1 MIRSWQIAKVAVI
14 GFWQLARS
22 ERWALA
28 AATAAHLDLVLEALL
43 IAVAIGVPLGV
54 LACRSR
60 GAERVVL
67 GLANV
72 LQTVPSL
79 ALLGFLLIVFRGT
92 IGKPPALAA
101 LVIYSLL
108 PIIKN
113 TILGL
118 RGIDPGVAEA
128 AVGMGMTPWQRLSLV
143 EMPLAVPVVL
153 GGVRVATVSA
163 VGMATIAA
171 AIGAKGLGGYI
182 YRGVSLSDTRL
193 ILLGSLPAALLALAC
208 DAALGEIERA
218 LDPTRPRNSRVRTA
232 LATLAVAGLLGVAG
246 WGAWS
251 DWPSR
256 DRGATGVVIGS
267 KDGSEMILLGHML
280 ADLVEA
286 ETGLTVDRRFNL
298 GGTLVCFNALR
309 QGGLDV
315 YVEYTGT
322 ALTTI
327 LKEPPDNDPK
337 RVRDRVRVALARR
350 DRVTCLDPFGFENSF
365 AILMRR
371 SEAKRLGLKT
381 ISDLTRHAAEIRP
394 GFGPEFMNRPDGYPG
409 LVRAYGLKF
418 GHAPREMDRN
428 LLYQAL
434 SRGSIDLAAGDST
447 DGRVVAYDLVV
458 LEDDRRYFPPYEAVP
473 LVRAEA
479 LRRHPRLRAALESL
493 AGTIT
498 AETMR
503 ALNHE
508 VDGKHRDAAEV
519 AREFLKS
526 RRPTAK

>member
-1 MIRSWQIAKVAVI
+1 MT
-14 GFWQLARS
+14 GFWELARS

-43 IAVAIGVPLGV
+43 IAVAIGVPLGIV
-54 LACRSR
+54 AVRSR

-128 AVGMGMTPWQRLSLV
+128 AVGMGMTPWQRLRIV
-143 EMPLAVPVVL
+143 ELPLAVPVVL
-153 GGVRVATVSA
+153 GGVRVATVAA

-171 AIGAKGLGGYI
+171 AIGAKGLGSYI

-193 ILLGSLPAALLALAC
+193 ILLGSVPAALLALAC

-218 LDPTRPRNSRVRTA
+218 LDPTRARTSRLRTI
-232 LATLAVAGLLGVAG
+232 LATLAIVALLAVAS
-246 WGAWS
+246 WGAWL

-256 DRGATGVVIGS
+256 SRVAGSTVVIGS
-267 KDGSEMILLGHML
+267 KDGAEMILLGHML

-286 ETGLTVDRRFNL
+286 ETPLTVDRRFNL
-298 GGTLVCFNALR
+298 GGTLVCFNALK
-309 QGGLDV
+309 QGGLDA

-327 LKEPPDNDPK
+327 LKEPPENDPV
-337 RVRDRVRVALARR
+337 RVRAWVQKALSER
-350 DRVTCLDPFGFENSF
+350 DGVTCLEPFGFENTF
-365 AILMRR
+365 AILMRKA
-371 SEAKRLGLKT
+371 EARRLGIKT
-381 ISDLTRHAAEIRP
+381 ISDLARHASEIRP

-409 LVRAYGLKF
+409 LSQAYGLKF
-418 GHAPREMDRN
+418 GEIPREMDRN

-434 SRGSIDLAAGDST
+434 ARGSIDVAAGDST
-447 DGRVVAYDLVV
+447 DGRVASLDLVV
-458 LEDDRRYFPPYEAVP
+458 LDDDRRYFPPYEALP
-473 LVRAEA
+473 LVRTET
-479 LRRHPRLRAALESL
+479 LQHQPMLRAALDRL
-493 AGTIT
+493 AGAIS

-508 VDGKHRDAAEV
+508 VDGKHRDPAEV
-519 AREFLKS
+519 AREFLTSRGFLKS
-526 RRPTAK
+526 DKKAARK